1 MEAYFRD
8 ASALR
13 EAPCSVQAVPD
24 HAELTDAEFRRLS
37 SFIES
42 ELGIRMPETKRTM
55 LESRLQKRLRKFG
68 YDSYKAYVD
77 FVFSDK
83 GRESELINMIDAVT
97 TNKTDFFR
105 EAEHFEYLVDSILPA
120 AEARDGAGISRPFG
134 VWSAGCSTGEEPYT
148 IAMVLEER
156 RGLDPRFTYRI
167 FASDLSTQVLDKA
180 REAIYDASK
189 AEVVPM
195 SFKKK
200 YMLRSKEQDRNLVRL
215 KPEIRSKVSFARL
228 NFMDAAYP
236 VSEAF
241 DVVFCRNVIIY
252 FERAIQEAILKKLC
266 AHIRPGGW
274 LILGHSETL
283 TGMSM
288 PLRGIAP
295 TIYERL

>member
-1 MEAYFRD
+1 MDEQNRA
-8 ASALR
+8 ASIGGSATL
-13 EAPCSVQAVPD
+13 SSSD
-24 HAELTDAEFRRLS
+24 FKRLA

-42 ELGIRMPETKRTM
+42 ELGIRMPETKRIM
-55 LESRLQKRLRKFG
+55 LESRLQKRLRRFG
-68 YDSYKAYVD
+68 FDNYKQYVD
-77 FVFSDK
+77 FVFSDE

-105 EAEHFEYLVDSILPA
+105 EAEHFDYLVGKIVPA
-120 AEARDGAGISRPFG
+120 AEGRDGAGIARPFT

-156 RGLDPRFTYRI
+156 RALDPRFSYRI

-180 REAIYDASK
+180 KEAVYEDSK
-189 AEVVPM
+189 VAVVPM

-200 YMLRSKEQDRNLVRL
+200 YMLRSKDKDKGLVRI
-215 KPEIRSKVSFARL
+215 KPELRARISFARI
-228 NFMDAAYP
+228 NFMDDSYP
-236 VSEAF
+236 VSETF

-252 FERAIQEAILKKLC
+252 FERPIQEAILKKLC
-266 AHIRPGGW
+266 KHIRPGGW

-288 PLRGIAP
+288 PLRGVAP
-295 TIYERL
+295 TVYERQ

>member
-1 MEAYFRD
+1 MASLDGGMAVLSD
-8 ASALR
+8 A
-13 EAPCSVQAVPD
+13 D
-24 HAELTDAEFRRLS
+24 FKRLAQ
-37 SFIES
+37 FIES
-42 ELGIRMPETKRTM
+42 ELGIRMPPTKRVM

-68 YDSYKAYVD
+68 FDSYSKYVD
-77 FVFSDK
+77 FVFSPE

-105 EAEHFEYLVDSILPA
+105 EAEHFDYLVGKIVPT
-120 AEARDGAGISRPFG
+120 AEEQCGAGISRPFSL
-134 VWSAGCSTGEEPYT
+134 WSAGCSTGEEPYT

-156 RGLDPRFTYRI
+156 KAIDPRFSYRI

-180 REAIYDASK
+180 KEAVYEESK
-189 AEVVPM
+189 VDVVPM

-200 YMLRSKEQDRNLVRL
+200 YMLRSKDKDKALVRM
-215 KPEIRSKVSFARL
+215 KPEIRSRISFARI
-228 NFMDAAYP
+228 NFMDDSYP
-236 VSEAF
+236 VSETF

-266 AHIRPGGW
+266 RHIRTGGW

-288 PLRGIAP
+288 PLKGIAP

>member
-1 MEAYFRD
+1 MDTNNQAQSAGSAILSD
-8 ASALR
+8 A
-13 EAPCSVQAVPD
+13 D
-24 HAELTDAEFRRLS
+24 FRRLS

-42 ELGIRMPETKRTM
+42 ELGIRMPDTKRIM
-55 LESRLQKRLRKFG
+55 LESRLQKRLRRFG
-68 YDSYKAYVD
+68 FDTYKKYVD
-77 FVFSDK
+77 YVFSDE

-105 EAEHFEYLVDSILPA
+105 EAEHFDYLVGKIVPQ
-120 AEARDGAGISRPFG
+120 AEEREGAGISRAFS

-156 RGLDPRFTYRI
+156 RTIDPRFSYRI

-180 REAIYDASK
+180 MEAVYEESK
-189 AEVVPM
+189 VSVVPM

-200 YMLRSKEQDRNLVRL
+200 YMLRSKDKDKCLVRI
-215 KPEIRSKVSFARL
+215 KPELRSRISFARI
-228 NFMDAAYP
+228 NFMDDSYP
-236 VSEAF
+236 ISEIF
-241 DVVFCRNVIIY
+241 DVIFCRNVIIY

-266 AHIRPGGW
+266 KHIRPGGW

-288 PLRGIAP
+288 PLRGVAP
-295 TIYERL
+295 TVYERQ